1 MENPEGDAEAAE
13 NAGAQTAARFQAPA
27 DRGKA
32 LQLDPHERVS
42 ARRAAKEN
50 VFRASMLKGPLLS
63 AACSSYRVVYPNRKL
78 QRNNNI
84 EIGHDMAKRLRNY
97 FSADQLAAIDALRGS
112 RAMTYLH
119 IKGMPL
125 NQDIRFPGQAGEF
138 GTKSFEEQFHVT
150 DMIAAGL
157 LFLLGSECKSRWP
170 VAGPA
175 VVRTMISAPAD
186 AQVGDRDG
194 LDMALRFHQSTVERK
209 LVGIAGP
216 EACSFKVY
224 ACLRNRRRI
233 PVYLLRVKDIM
244 AALPPGERDWTIK
257 QLQRTTFERRGP
269 KYDLVDTG
277 EIQREQPV
285 ITRSTPEDPEDWLMS
300 FDPER
305 VRTDDDEA
313 KRALRT
319 LRNAMFAARRSARR
333 IVPEEGDLLVV
344 DNLRVMVSRREY
356 DPKGFWE
363 FATAMMFRKR
373 TRMLRLYYGFPAP
386 DA

>member
-1 MENPEGDAEAAE
+1 
-13 NAGAQTAARFQAPA
+13 
-27 DRGKA
+27 
-32 LQLDPHERVS
+32 
-42 ARRAAKEN
+42 
-50 VFRASMLKGPLLS
+50 
-63 AACSSYRVVYPNRKL
+63 
-78 QRNNNI
+78 
-84 EIGHDMAKRLRNY
+84 
-97 FSADQLAAIDALRGS
+97 
-112 RAMTYLH
+112 
-119 IKGMPL
+119 
-125 NQDIRFPGQAGEF
+125 
-138 GTKSFEEQFHVT
+138 
-150 DMIAAGL
+150 
-157 LFLLGSECKSRWP
+157 
-170 VAGPA
+170 
-175 VVRTMISAPAD
+175 
-186 AQVGDRDG
+186 
-194 LDMALRFHQSTVERK
+194 
-209 LVGIAGP
+209 
-216 EACSFKVY
+216 
-224 ACLRNRRRI
+224 
-233 PVYLLRVKDIM
+233 M